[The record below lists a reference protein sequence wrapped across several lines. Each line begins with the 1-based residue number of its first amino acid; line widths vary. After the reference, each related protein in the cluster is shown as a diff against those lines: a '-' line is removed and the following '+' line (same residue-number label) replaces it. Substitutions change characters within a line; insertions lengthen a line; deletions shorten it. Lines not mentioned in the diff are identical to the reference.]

1 MNTFASS
8 QTSCMQMG
16 GDPLRTSSINLQ
28 SPPINNSKVSKLII
42 TDTKFIHKP
51 GTNKYD
57 KLERSDTE
65 FGS

>member
-1 MNTFASS
+1 
-8 QTSCMQMG
+8 MQMG
-16 GDPLRTSSINLQ
+16 GDPLRTSSINLR
-28 SPPINNSKVSKLII
+28 SPPINNSKASKLII